1 MPLSPAQ
8 KTIVDTNKRF
18 KVLIS
23 GRRFGKTH
31 IAIRE
36 MCKAASKPNQ
46 KVWYIAPSYRMS
58 KQIVWDQ
65 LKKKLIHLKWAKKI
79 NESGL
84 DIWLVNGSHIS
95 LKGADNED
103 SLRGVGLN
111 FVVLD
116 EFADISHKAWQE
128 VLRPTL
134 SDTGGSAL
142 FCGTPKG
149 IGNWAY
155 DLYQQSNIDPDHWA
169 SFQYT
174 TIEGHQVPQSE
185 IEQAKTDLDERTFR
199 QEYEASFETYSGQVY
214 YNYGPNSI
222 WHKKIEVTNHLYIG
236 MDFNISPMA
245 AAIATRY
252 MEEDKA
258 NKRFIDK
265 GLIIFDEIVIYGS
278 NTDEMV
284 TEIKQRYPKQGIT
297 IYPDSAARQ
306 RKTSA
311 GGRTDLSILVNAG
324 FRTITRPTNPAVRD
338 RINAVNSA
346 LKSAN
351 GQQKLYITPNCKNV
365 IKSLSR
371 QIYKVGTNQPD
382 NNENLSHMA
391 DALGYMVEYIYPVKR
406 NSINN
411 NKQLHTWS
419 MRTN

>member
-8 KTIVDTNKRF
+8 KNIVDTDKRF

-31 IAIRE
+31 LAIRE
-36 MCKAASKPNQ
+36 LCKAASKPNQ
-46 KVWYIAPSYRMS
+46 KVWYIAPSYRMA
-58 KQIVWDQ
+58 KQIVWEQ
-65 LKKKLIHLKWAKKI
+65 LKKRLIQLNWAKKI

-84 DIWLVNGSHIS
+84 DIYLVNDSHIS

-116 EFADISHKAWQE
+116 EFADISQKAWQE

-149 IGNWAY
+149 IGNWSY
-155 DLYQQSNIDPDHWA
+155 DLYQQANIDPKHWA

-174 TIEGHQVPQSE
+174 TIEGHQVPKEE
-185 IEQAKTDLDERTFR
+185 IDQAKNDLDERTFR

-214 YNYGPNSI
+214 YNYGP
-222 WHKKIEVTNHLYIG
+222 HTIEHNKPQIPEHIYIG
-236 MDFNISPMA
+236 MDFNISPMSA
-245 AAIATRY
+245 AVATRN
-252 MEEDKA
+252 E
-258 NKRFIDK
+258 K
-265 GLIIFDEIVIYGS
+265 GIVIFDEIIIYGS

-284 TEIKQRYPKQGIT
+284 AEIKQRYPNKGIT
-297 IYPDSAARQ
+297 IYPDSASRQ

-324 FRTITRPTNPAVRD
+324 FRCLTKPTNPAVRD

-351 GQQKLYITPNCKNV
+351 GKQKVWITPNCKNV

-371 QIYKVGTNQPD
+371 QIYKEGTNQPD

-391 DALGYMVEYIYPVKR
+391 DAVGYMVEYIYPVKR

-411 NKQLHTWS
+411 NKIQTWS

>member
-1 MPLSPAQ
+1 MMPLSPAQ
-8 KTIVDTNKRF
+8 KTITQADTRF

-31 IAIRE
+31 LAIRE
-36 MCKAASKPNQ
+36 LCKAASKPDQ
-46 KVWYIAPSYRMS
+46 KVWYIAPSYRMA
-58 KQIVWDQ
+58 KQIVWEQ

-84 DIWLVNGSHIS
+84 DIFLVNGSHIS

-116 EFADISHKAWQE
+116 EFADISQKAWQE

-155 DLYQQSNIDPDHWA
+155 DLYQQASIDPKNWK

-174 TIEGHQVPQSE
+174 TLDGKQVPQQE

-214 YNYGPNSI
+214 YNYGP
-222 WHKKIEVTNHLYIG
+222 HTIEHNKPQIPKQILVG
-236 MDFNISPMA
+236 MDFNISPMSA
-245 AAIATRY
+245 CVATRD
-252 MEEDKA
+252 E
-258 NKRFIDK
+258 K
-265 GLIIFDEIVIYGS
+265 GITIFDEIVIYGS

-284 TEIKQRYPKQGIT
+284 TEIKQRYPDKQIVVF
-297 IYPDSAARQ
+297 PDSAARQ

-311 GGRTDLSILVNAG
+311 GGRTDLSILQNAG
-324 FRTITRPTNPAVRD
+324 FRTMTRPTNPAVRD
-338 RINAVNSA
+338 RINAVNSS

-351 GQQKLYITPNCKNV
+351 GQQKLKITPNCKNV

-371 QIYKVGTNQPD
+371 QIYKEGSNQPATD
-382 NNENLSHMA
+382 GLEHMA
-391 DALGYMVEYIYPVKR
+391 DAVGYMVEYIYPVKR

-411 NKQLHTWS
+411 NKLQTWS

>member
-1 MPLSPAQ
+1 MPLSQAQ
-8 KTIVDTNKRF
+8 KNIAHTDKRF

-31 IAIRE
+31 LAIRE
-36 MCKAASKPNQ
+36 LCKAASTPNQ
-46 KVWYIAPSYRMS
+46 KVWYIAPSYRMA
-58 KQIVWDQ
+58 KQIVWEQ

-111 FVVLD
+111 FIVLD
-116 EFADISHKAWQE
+116 EFADISQKAWQE

-134 SDTGGSAL
+134 SDTGGKAL

-149 IGNWAY
+149 IGNWSY
-155 DLYQQSNIDPDHWA
+155 DLYQQASIDPDNWH

-174 TIEGHQVPQSE
+174 TLDGGQVPADE
-185 IEQAKTDLDERTFR
+185 IQQAKNDLDERTFR

-214 YNYGPNSI
+214 YNYGAHNIEHS
-222 WHKKIEVTNHLYIG
+222 KIEIGKQLHIG
-236 MDFNISPMA
+236 MDFNISPMSA
-245 AAIATRY
+245 CVAQRT
-252 MEEDKA
+252 EQ
-258 NKRFIDK
+258 
-265 GLIIFDEIVIYGS
+265 GLYIFDEIVIFGS

-284 TEIKQRYPKQGIT
+284 SEIKQRYPNKQII

-324 FRTITRPTNPAVRD
+324 FRTLTRPTNPAVRD

-351 GQQKLYITPNCKNV
+351 NVVKVKISPKCKNI

-371 QIYKVGTNQPD
+371 QIYKEGTNQP
-382 NNENLSHMA
+382 ETTGLEHMA
-391 DALGYMVEYIYPVKR
+391 DAVGYLVEYIYPVKR

-411 NKQLHTWS
+411 NKLQTWS

>member
-8 KTIVDTNKRF
+8 KQIADSNRRF
-18 KVLIS
+18 RVLIS

-31 IAIRE
+31 LAIRE
-36 MCKAASKPNQ
+36 MCKVAAKPNQ
-46 KVWYIAPSYRMS
+46 KIFYIAPSYRMS
-58 KQIVWDQ
+58 KGIVWDQ
-65 LKKKLIHLKWAKKI
+65 LKKKLRDLNWAKKI
-79 NESGL
+79 NESDL
-84 DIWLVNGSHIS
+84 SIRLVNDSVIS

-103 SLRGVGLN
+103 SLRGVGLD

-116 EFADISHKAWQE
+116 EFADISQKAWAE
-128 VLRPTL
+128 VIRPTL

-149 IGNWAY
+149 IGNWSY
-155 DLYQQSNIDPDHWA
+155 DLYQQATLDPDNWQ

-174 TIEGHQVPQSE
+174 TIQGEQVPATE
-185 IEQAKTDLDERTFR
+185 IEQAKNDLDDRTFR

-214 YNYGPNSI
+214 FNYGPQTI
-222 WHKKIEVTNHLYIG
+222 YHEKITVPKHIYIG
-236 MDFNISPMA
+236 MDFNISPMSA
-245 AAIATRY
+245 CVATRT
-252 MEEDKA
+252 EH
-258 NKRFIDK
+258 
-265 GLIIFDEIVIYGS
+265 GIIVFDEIVIYGS

-284 TEIKQRYPKQGIT
+284 KEIRSRYPNQQIT
-297 IYPDSAARQ
+297 VYPDSASRQ

-324 FRTITRPTNPAVRD
+324 FQCLTRPTNPAIRD
-338 RINAVNSA
+338 RINAVNSS

-351 GQQKLYITPNCKNV
+351 GQQKLWITPNCKNV

-371 QIYKVGTNQPD
+371 QIYKEGTSQPATD
-382 NNENLSHMA
+382 GLEHMA
-391 DALGYMVEYIYPVKR
+391 DALGYMVEYIYPIKR

-411 NKQLHTWS
+411 NKTTTWS

>member
-1 MPLSPAQ
+1 MPLSQAQ
-8 KTIVDTNKRF
+8 ENIANTDKRF
-18 KVLIS
+18 RVLIS

-31 IAIRE
+31 LAIRE
-36 MCKAASKPNQ
+36 MCRAASIPNQ
-46 KVWYIAPSYRMS
+46 KVWYVSPSYRMS
-58 KQIVWDQ
+58 KQIVWEQ
-65 LKKKLIHLKWAKKI
+65 LKKRLIELNWAKKI
-79 NESGL
+79 NESNL
-84 DIWLVNGSHIS
+84 EIWLVNDSHIA
-95 LKGADNED
+95 LKGADNSD

-111 FVVLD
+111 FIVLD
-116 EFADISHKAWQE
+116 EFADIDLRAWQE

-155 DLYQQSNIDPDHWA
+155 DLYQQANIDPNNWA

-174 TIEGHQVPQSE
+174 TLDGGQVPQTE
-185 IEQAKTDLDERTFR
+185 IQQAQQDLDERTFR

-214 YNYGPNSI
+214 YNYGPHSI
-222 WHKKIEVTNHLYIG
+222 THTKIQLPQTLHIG
-236 MDFNISPMA
+236 MDFNISPMSA
-245 AAIATRY
+245 CVATRT
-252 MEEDKA
+252 ETG
-258 NKRFIDK
+258 IT
-265 GLIIFDEIVIYGS
+265 IFDEIVIYGS

-284 TEIKQRYPKQGIT
+284 NEIKHRYPDKHI
-297 IYPDSAARQ
+297 IVYPDSASRQ

-324 FRTITRPTNPAVRD
+324 FRTMTRNQNPAVRD

-351 GQQKLYITPNCKNV
+351 GTVKLNITPNCKNV

-371 QIYKVGTNQPD
+371 QIYKEGTNQP
-382 NNENLSHMA
+382 ETTGLEHMS
-391 DALGYMVEYIYPVKR
+391 DAVGYLVEYLYPVKR

-411 NKQLHTWS
+411 NKLQTWS
-419 MRTN
+419 MLTN